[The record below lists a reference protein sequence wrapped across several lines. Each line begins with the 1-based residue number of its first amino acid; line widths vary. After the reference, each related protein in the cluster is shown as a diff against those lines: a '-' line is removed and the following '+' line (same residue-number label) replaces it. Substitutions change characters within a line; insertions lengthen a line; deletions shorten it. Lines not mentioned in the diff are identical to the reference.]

1 VFCIT
6 GFSFSCLGFS
16 SCVKLFFEAAG
27 SRPSEDFPFCVRAS
41 RSESSLVA
49 RSSLQRQ
56 ERAPVHQLV
65 EFSDA
70 QLRFSASVVARS
82 EVVPRSCVDPV
93 ESSPGPV
100 LAPTLRFFVR
110 HWCSFLPPACNVSS
124 SAPKHTVVSDFPAR
138 RLWHAACFS
147 LGQMV
152 PGCLHV
158 SCSSVLLAR
167 FSVCL
172 IHRRLCLLI

>member
-1 VFCIT
+1 LRPCIPVRIQPRGQVF
-6 GFSFSCLGFS
+6 
-16 SCVKLFFEAAG
+16 VAAPG
-27 SRPSEDFPFCVRAS
+27 AS
-41 RSESSLVA
+41 
-49 RSSLQRQ
+49 
-56 ERAPVHQLV
+56 PVHQLV

-152 PGCLHV
+152 RGCLHV

-172 IHRRLCLLI
+172 IPSFVSSDLVRLL